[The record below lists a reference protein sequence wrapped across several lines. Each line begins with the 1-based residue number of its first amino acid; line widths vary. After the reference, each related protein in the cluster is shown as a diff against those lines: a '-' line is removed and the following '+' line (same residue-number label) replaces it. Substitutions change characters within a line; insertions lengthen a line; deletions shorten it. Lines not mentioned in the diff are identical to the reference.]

1 MTNSPPQD
9 QKQSCM
15 RDASTEK
22 NRFRGRPG
30 FLPSYFVRRDV
41 TWKGRWSEI
50 RNMLSASMCITSAG
64 GRRSARERT
73 RLPPKA
79 PSQRSGSSH
88 SLPPP
93 EHGEVSGQ
101 KVLEVQGGHCCL
113 SCRLDHKGKPPS
125 DRLAAS
131 PQAKSC
137 LLPEKALALRV
148 TAELAGRQARAAA
161 LSARDGRGVRL
172 PSGGRPSS
180 PRVLAVH
187 LLHVVEEV
195 TEELIPEEHEAGGES
210 SLQQA
215 GGQALEEARGAF
227 LS

>member
-1 MTNSPPQD
+1 
-9 QKQSCM
+9 M
-15 RDASTEK
+15 RDANTEK

-41 TWKGRWSEI
+41 MWEGRWGEI

-64 GRRSARERT
+64 GSRSARERT
-73 RLPPKA
+73 RPPQRA
-79 PSQRSGSSH
+79 QSQRSGSSH
-88 SLPPP
+88 GLPPP
-93 EHGEVSGQ
+93 ERGEVSGQ

-148 TAELAGRQARAAA
+148 SPELAGRQAWAAA
-161 LSARDGRGVRL
+161 LGATRDGRGVRL
-172 PSGGRPSS
+172 PSGAALPPLGASCPPSS
-180 PRVLAVH
+180 CGGRGYRRARTRRTRSRWREQPS
-187 LLHVVEEV
+187 
-195 TEELIPEEHEAGGES
+195 AGWGT
-210 SLQQA
+210 
-215 GGQALEEARGAF
+215 GP
-227 LS
+227 